1 MTTIQP
7 PAGYSQRSLVDKLGI
22 KAGQR
27 LALINAPADY
37 SALLGPLPPG
47 VRQEPALT
55 TGLDFVHFFTTSR
68 AELMAAFP
76 ALKAAIVTNGLI
88 WISWPKK
95 AAKVA
100 TDLDENIV
108 REIGLAIG
116 LVDVKVAAIDQV
128 WSGLKFVYRK
138 ADRESTAVK

>member
-1 MTTIQP
+1 MTTLQP
-7 PAGYSQRSLVDKLGI
+7 TAGYSKRSLVDKLGI

-27 LALINAPADY
+27 IALINAPADY
-37 SALLGPLPPG
+37 GVLLGPLPPG
-47 VRQEPALT
+47 VRQEPILT
-55 TGLDFVHFFTTSR
+55 AGLNFVHFFTTSR
-68 AELMAAFP
+68 AELMAMFP
-76 ALKAAIVTNGLI
+76 DLKASIVTNGLI

-100 TDLDENIV
+100 TDLDESIV

-128 WSGLKFVYRK
+128 WSGLKFVYRRV
-138 ADRESTAVK
+138 DR